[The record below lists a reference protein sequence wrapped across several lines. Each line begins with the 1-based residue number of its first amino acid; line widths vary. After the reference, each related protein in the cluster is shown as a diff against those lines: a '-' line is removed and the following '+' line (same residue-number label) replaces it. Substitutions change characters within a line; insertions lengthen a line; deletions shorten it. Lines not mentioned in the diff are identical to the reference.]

1 MRACEDRFSFKG
13 KTVQEIEEVEDEV
26 EDETEEIE
34 EIEEGGEWE
43 RQEIRVD

>member
-1 MRACEDRFSFKG
+1 MRASEDRFSFKG

-26 EDETEEIE
+26 EEIE

>member
-1 MRACEDRFSFKG
+1 MRACEDRLSFKG

-26 EDETEEIE
+26 EDEVE